1 MRCVVLGQGCRYKI
15 KKKKLLIYIMPVDY
29 LCIRLTVTF
38 ALTLSPVSVLDLRRL
53 LFIIIIN
60 NYCT

>member
-29 LCIRLTVTF
+29 FCIRLTVTF
-38 ALTLSPVSVLDLRRL
+38 ALTLNPVSVLDLRRL